1 MLLVLSCSPFS
12 SATCL
17 KTHSLTFRG
26 LRQLRF
32 QLVTLTF
39 PYYTYPDSGLHKGN
53 FLDLFN
59 ADGWKFHHHI
69 ASTCMTSSFSL
80 WLPVDRIQL
89 DGGVSKINALL
100 GVRTHKIKCYQ
111 TSLIHTH
118 RKSNS
123 MFLIRVHCTGSL
135 SRWTNGYHS
144 LLLAD
149 FYRMVICGSWRSV
162 FASEQSFFRFWGLNN
177 QLFSANLTFFGPSIV
192 ASLGRSCGLSFV

>member
-1 MLLVLSCSPFS
+1 MNRTHQLGPINFGGNGSCDKIHIHTLLLQARRLLLKIFAECCSYWLKLWLLLLLVLSCSPFS

-100 GVRTHKIKCYQ
+100 GVRTHKMKCY
-111 TSLIHTH
+111 
-118 RKSNS
+118 
-123 MFLIRVHCTGSL
+123 
-135 SRWTNGYHS
+135 
-144 LLLAD
+144 
-149 FYRMVICGSWRSV
+149 
-162 FASEQSFFRFWGLNN
+162 
-177 QLFSANLTFFGPSIV
+177 
-192 ASLGRSCGLSFV
+192 